1 MKYFLIKRVIS
12 DKLFS
17 GFYATR
23 DKAERNKKI
32 ALLPFQT
39 FFLKKVNFTMC
50 PSTILMVDIINF

>member
-32 ALLPFQT
+32 AL
-39 FFLKKVNFTMC
+39 
-50 PSTILMVDIINF
+50 